1 MASPVDSRKLELAV
15 KRMVQRAI
23 PDKLSTYREKVDG
36 VISNYPSVILA
47 RETTMDGTVVSAPP
61 YPFVMIDKAQQQDL
75 TTVIDRYVD
84 ERPDGTYD
92 HVHTTPVVARVN
104 IKVFG
109 IPSDSVD
116 DIASHLCQAF
126 SVQDYQAL
134 IETEYGDECAFTQT
148 SNPVEANAFINNVSQ
163 DTCSF
168 DAYFSLIREYRQVDI
183 DTIEDV
189 KTDTNL
195 FHVGGEPLL

>member
-1 MASPVDSRKLELAV
+1 MASEINSRNLELAV
-15 KRMVQRAI
+15 KRMVQVAI
-23 PDKLSTYREKVDG
+23 PSKLSTYREKVDG
-36 VISNYPSVILA
+36 VIGDSPSVILA
-47 RETTMDGTVVSAPP
+47 RETTQDGTVVSAPD

-75 TTVIDRYVD
+75 TTVIARYV
-84 ERPDGTYD
+84 EENLDGTYD

-109 IPSDSVD
+109 VPSDSVD
-116 DIASHLCQAF
+116 DIASSLCQAF
-126 SVQDYQAL
+126 SVQDYQRL

-168 DAYFSLIREYRQVDI
+168 DAYFSLIREFRKKDVGIITDI
-183 DTIEDV
+183 NSESE
-189 KTDTNL
+189 L
-195 FHVGGEPLL
+195 LHVGGVPLG